1 MPTPNPPGPSTPT
14 RKPWVDVIVNAHVA
28 VAGPNVSHATRL
40 RSYRYFVWDED
51 ERNDLT
57 ADNLHAEKAVNGYS
71 DLFTKT
77 EFDKWANDIEDSFD
91 AYGIAWEKTGVTYEP
106 DTGYI
111 HHIFTCEAV

>member
-1 MPTPNPPGPSTPT
+1 M
-14 RKPWVDVIVNAHVA
+14 IVNAHVA

-106 DTGYI
+106 DTGFF
-111 HHIFTCEAV
+111 HHSWEWSVMY